1 MGIQQK
7 IIIPF
12 ALLII
17 AAVGITGALAVR
29 LSTARTLR
37 RAKEEENFSRMR
49 DEMKRVKEILSLDIP
64 VSKPLLERIK
74 PLFEGQIVLTDAGN
88 RATLSTLDGAE
99 MERIRPILRAS
110 GGAGGAPS
118 IAREAVGVKEYF
130 VVADRLP
137 KTGGNAYLMFE
148 AEKVGSAPEA
158 PVTAV
163 IIIAAGALAAVL
175 GLGVWI
181 ARTITRPIEELARRA
196 GEIRGGELDRPVDV
210 KGGGEIGAL
219 AGAFN
224 GMLAGIRAYQERL
237 VESEKMA
244 ALGQIAAGIAHEIR
258 NPLNS
263 ISMNVQV
270 MEKEGQLDGESIRII
285 MNEVERLKIVIE
297 ELLDFARSPAGEAG
311 PCDVN
316 GIAGEVLGLMERQL
330 AHCGITVEKDCGAR
344 GRALAEANR
353 LKQVMMNLLINAM
366 QAMPSGGKIWVRT
379 EDRKWE
385 GGGDAVRCSVRDSG
399 KGVPEALREKIFQPF
414 FTTREGGSG
423 LGLAICRRII
433 EEYGGK
439 MDFESDET
447 GSAFWF
453 ELPGREA

>member
-37 RAKEEENFSRMR
+37 QAKEEENFSRMR

-88 RATLSTLDGAE
+88 RATYSTLESAE
-99 MERIRPILRAS
+99 TERTRPMLK
-110 GGAGGAPS
+110 APGKDTPA
-118 IAREAVGVKEYF
+118 ITREAVGVKEYF

-137 KTGGNAYLMFE
+137 KTGGNVYVVFE
-148 AEKVGSAPEA
+148 AEKVGSAPEEPA
-158 PVTAV
+158 TAV

-237 VESEKMA
+237 VESEKLA

-270 MEKEGQLDGESIRII
+270 MEKEGQLDRESIRII
-285 MNEVERLKIVIE
+285 RNEVERLKIVIE

-316 GIAGEVLGLMERQL
+316 EIVGEMVGLMERQL
-330 AHCGITVEKDCGAR
+330 SHCGIAVESEC
-344 GRALAEANR
+344 RATRRVTADANR

-379 EDRKWE
+379 EDVAE
-385 GGGDAVRCSVRDSG
+385 GRVRCSVRDSG

-439 MDFESDET
+439 MDFASDDT